1 MSTSAKPFSLMLKK
15 AWWWLLVLVGVI
27 LAGIYFL
34 RSGAK
39 PLDVG
44 TTFVA
49 RRGPLDIA
57 VLEGG
62 SVESEE
68 KGEIKCEVKGG
79 QGVKILKIVSEGYQV
94 TEEDVKTNKI
104 LVELDS
110 SELRKLIVQQE
121 ITFGST
127 VASLTDAQQAYEIQ
141 LNQNLSDVMA
151 ALQKAQFARMDFDKY
166 MGDQAAGE
174 IIARLGINTDL
185 AEPVVAPTNAAARPA
200 GGLPPV
206 PHGQAATNGTEG
218 ADASLLSSTGS
229 AAATSVPVAGQAN
242 TATNGAS
249 LPSSTAAPALPA
261 INFSQ
266 YAKIEVLGDGEAKQK
281 LRELEDTVQMAQKEL
296 QQAQSTLEGTQRLF
310 DKNFVT
316 KIERDRDQLSCDN
329 NVLKVKKAQTA
340 LELFAK
346 YEFPKAAQEA
356 LSKYTESLRE
366 LERTR
371 KGGVSKLAQAEAK
384 LKSAEAKQSLED
396 RQLKE
401 LYDQLVKC
409 TIKAPRPGLLVYGSG
424 GEERYWRDEEQI
436 REGATVRER
445 QTIVTI
451 PDMRKMCIKVKIH
464 ESNIKRI
471 VKGQQVRLTA
481 DAFPDRKM
489 EGEVTQV
496 GVLPDSENSW
506 LNPDM
511 KLYRTT
517 ITIKG
522 QYDWIRPGMSTKV
535 QIMVNQLTN
544 VVHVP
549 LQAVKPLDEKKVCYV
564 LAGNKLDQREVEVGE
579 FNDEFIEIKKG
590 LQEGEKVCLRA
601 PADTEEEGS
610 VGGKK
615 KTSPTQEKPKTEPTV
630 AVVPGKQG

>member
-1 MSTSAKPFSLMLKK
+1 MLKK
-15 AWWWLLVLVGVI
+15 AWWWLLAVAGVAVVGV
-27 LAGIYFL
+27 YFL
-34 RSGAK
+34 KTSAK

-44 TTFVA
+44 TTFVS
-49 RRGPLDIA
+49 RRGPLDIT
-57 VLEGG
+57 VLVEGG
-62 SVESEE
+62 SIESEE

-79 QGVKILKIVSEGYQV
+79 QGVKILKIVTEGYQV

-110 SELRKLIVQQE
+110 AELRKQIVQQE
-121 ITFGST
+121 ITYGST

-174 IIARLGINTDL
+174 IITRLGIKTNVAEEARLQTNAPALSPGGLLSL
-185 AEPVVAPTNAAARPA
+185 AQGRDATNATQGADAGPAASAGSQAASVQAASQPTPAANAAA
-200 GGLPPV
+200 
-206 PHGQAATNGTEG
+206 
-218 ADASLLSSTGS
+218 
-229 AAATSVPVAGQAN
+229 
-242 TATNGAS
+242 
-249 LPSSTAAPALPA
+249 PSSPALSPALPA

-281 LRELEDTVQMAQKEL
+281 LRELQDTVQMAQKEL
-296 QQAQSTLEGTQRLF
+296 QQAESTLEGTQRLF

-316 KIERDRDQLSCDN
+316 KIERDRDQLSLDN
-329 NVLKVKKAQTA
+329 YELKVKKAQTA
-340 LELFAK
+340 LELFEK
-346 YEFPKAAQEA
+346 YEFIKAAQEA
-356 LSKYTESLRE
+356 LSKFTESLRE

-384 LKSAEAKQSLED
+384 LKSAQAKESLED

-401 LYDQLVKC
+401 LYDQLAKC
-409 TIKAPRPGLLVYGSG
+409 TIKAPRPGLLVYGTG

-451 PDMRKMCIKVKIH
+451 PDMRKMCVKVKIH

-471 VKGQQVRLTA
+471 IKGQQARLTA

-522 QYDWIRPGMSTKV
+522 QYDWVRPGMSTKV

-549 LQAVKPLDEKKVCYV
+549 IQAVKPLDEKKVCYV
-564 LAGNKLDQREVEVGE
+564 LSGNKVEQREVELGE

-590 LQEGEKVCLRA
+590 LKEGEKVCLRA
-601 PADTEEEGS
+601 PVDNGEEGN
-610 VGGKK
+610 GAGKK
-615 KTSPTQEKPKTEPTV
+615 KAPPAQEKPKTASTV
-630 AVVPGKQG
+630 AVVPAGKGN

>member
-1 MSTSAKPFSLMLKK
+1 MLKK
-15 AWWWLLVLVGVI
+15 TWWWILALAGVVLVGV
-27 LAGIYFL
+27 YFL
-34 RSGAK
+34 RAGAK

-49 RRGPLDIA
+49 RRGILDIA

-62 SVESEE
+62 SIESEE

-79 QGVKILKIVSEGYQV
+79 QGVKILKIVPEGYQV
-94 TEEDVKTNKI
+94 TEEDVKTNKV

-110 SELRKLIVQQE
+110 AELRKLIVQQE

-127 VASLTDAQQAYEIQ
+127 TASLTDAQQAYEIQ

-174 IIARLGINTDL
+174 IITRLGIKTNL
-185 AEPVVAPTNAAARPA
+185 AEEAMLQTNVPAMAA
-200 GGLPPV
+200 GGLPSLPQ
-206 PHGQAATNGTEG
+206 GQDATNATQG
-218 ADASLLSSTGS
+218 A
-229 AAATSVPVAGQAN
+229 
-242 TATNGAS
+242 NGGGPLA
-249 LPSSTAAPALPA
+249 TAASSAPPA

-281 LRELEDTVQMAQKEL
+281 LRELQDTRQMAQKEL

-329 NVLKVKKAQTA
+329 NELKVKKAQTA
-340 LELFAK
+340 LELFEK

-371 KGGVSKLAQAEAK
+371 KGGVSKLAQADAK
-384 LKSAEAKQSLED
+384 LKSAQAKESLEGQ
-396 RQLKE
+396 QLKE
-401 LYDQLVKC
+401 LHEQLVKC
-409 TIKAPRPGLLVYGSG
+409 TIKAPRPGLLVYGTG

-471 VKGQQVRLTA
+471 VKGQQARLTA

-517 ITIKG
+517 VTIKG

-535 QIMVNQLTN
+535 QILVNQLTN
-544 VVHVP
+544 VVHIP
-549 LQAVKPLDEKKVCYV
+549 IQAVKPRDEKKVCYV
-564 LAGNKLDQREVEVGE
+564 VSGKKVDQREVEVGE

-590 LQEGEKVCLRA
+590 IKEGEKVCLRA
-601 PADTEEEGS
+601 PADTEEEGKDAD
-610 VGGKK
+610 KK
-615 KTSPTQEKPKTEPTV
+615 KEPPAQEKPKTEATV
-630 AVVPGKQG
+630 AVVPAGKGN